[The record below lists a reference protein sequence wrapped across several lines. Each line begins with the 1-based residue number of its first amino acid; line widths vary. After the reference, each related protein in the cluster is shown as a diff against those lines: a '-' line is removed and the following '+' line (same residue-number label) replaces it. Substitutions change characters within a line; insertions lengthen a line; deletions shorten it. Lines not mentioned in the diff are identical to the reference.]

1 MAFAQPRIL
10 SAPALPSHP
19 GSRYDAVM
27 RRIALICAV
36 VLAAVTLTSCAATQE
51 TMGRAWS
58 WERVQ
63 FSPAAARVLAFDTDV
78 AVYAT
83 DRGFTFSEDFQKFKY
98 PQADL
103 PGDPEVVAVAMA
115 PGIRDIYAITD
126 MGYLL
131 RSQDR
136 GRRFSMIGQFP
147 NVRVGDMVLTK
158 AGRLFVGTS
167 SGVLVSTLDLA
178 GIPARRARTYLMPF
192 ETLVLG
198 LPIWRRVNL
207 ASDADL
213 WKDWTV
219 IQAGN
224 ITRLAVD
231 PHNSDHLVAEVLGD
245 GMVETWD
252 EGERWEPVR
261 DVAGT
266 RLRGPIAFGPDS
278 RVLVGPWLSRD
289 GGMRYSRTALLPDR
303 EDIRQER
310 DSEFP
315 ARSVAVTSDA
325 LWALHYRAAAIYR
338 SVDDGATW
346 HRAGG
351 PQDFLARQ
359 RQTSPSLLSVD
370 PLGRLWVATD
380 GHGLFR
386 FQARPFAPGVV
397 EN

>member
-1 MAFAQPRIL
+1 MFPSAISIYDTSVMRIAPISALAAALFLL
-10 SAPALPSHP
+10 SA
-19 GSRYDAVM
+19 
-27 RRIALICAV
+27 
-36 VLAAVTLTSCAATQE
+36 CAATRE
-51 TMGRAWS
+51 TMGRSWS

-63 FSPAAARVLAFDTDV
+63 FSPASARVLAFDTDV

-83 DRGFTFSEDFQKFKY
+83 DRGFTYSTDFRKFQY

-103 PGDPEVVAVAMA
+103 PGDPEVVAVATA

-126 MGYLL
+126 HGYLL
-131 RSQDR
+131 RSNDR

-147 NVRVGDMVLTK
+147 NVRVGDMVLTR

-219 IQAGN
+219 IVSGN
-224 ITRLAVD
+224 VTRLVGD
-231 PHNSDHLVAEVLGD
+231 PHNPDHLVAEILGE
-245 GMVETWD
+245 GVKQTWD
-252 EGERWEPVR
+252 EGETWEAVR
-261 DVAGT
+261 DGEGRSV
-266 RLRGPIAFGPDS
+266 RGPIAFGPDS
-278 RVLVGPWLSRD
+278 RVLVGAWLSKD
-289 GGMRYSRTALLPDR
+289 GGRTYARTALVPDR
-303 EDIRQER
+303 EDLRQQR
-310 DSEFP
+310 DSEFA

-325 LWALHYRAAAIYR
+325 LWALNYRAAAVYR
-338 SVDDGATW
+338 SHDEGATW
-346 HRAGG
+346 VRAGE
-351 PQDFLARQ
+351 PTDFLARP
-359 RQTSPSLLSVD
+359 RETSPSLLAVD
-370 PLGRLWVATD
+370 PFGRLWVATD

-386 FQARPFAPGVV
+386 YAPVAPVATAAGTRV